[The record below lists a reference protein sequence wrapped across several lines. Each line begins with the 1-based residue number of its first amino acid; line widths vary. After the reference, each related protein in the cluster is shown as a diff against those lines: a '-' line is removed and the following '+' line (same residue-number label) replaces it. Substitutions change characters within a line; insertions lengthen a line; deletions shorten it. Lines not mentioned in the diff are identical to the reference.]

1 MAASANQSTYERHA
15 VLRSRGAPPTLTFI
29 NGVWSRCLQEP
40 WINQKPHYIK
50 QPQPGEDGWPQGLT
64 CLHVFY
70 DGSLWRIS
78 SDDDQSVFAVANTD
92 AEHPNTVS
100 RDDWLLLSASSRM
113 LEAWPDFALACE
125 GPNTE
130 AKPFLLD
137 ELGVD
142 FFLRIQLKSRKVIW
156 FTDPISG
163 VVFHSAAKSTSA
175 QGGRMQPGK
184 RYCHL
189 CKKCISANNF
199 HSQHLAHL
207 HRPGRPLGLLALPD
221 HRGNVELQWMPP
233 TSDGGLRLTGYRLSV
248 SFDNGVTWANN
259 LDLDIDAVSG
269 SGANPPGPSAAISL
283 AQLAALCPP
292 GTRPAYRFAVA
303 ASNRAGTG
311 AASES
316 SPPITASPPQ
326 AYDAMRLPG
335 LHAMQ
340 QPPPADV
347 AQSPPPQLGLP
358 MGLHDLLAHDA
369 LGAHESAS
377 SYGAPAGQL
386 GEPGP
391 AIFPGLASAPAPAAA
406 TADLPPHATTDVL
419 TGAPLAPPGE
429 FAVSRLSSMSER
441 LSDTFGRFSAAI
453 GMDISSRFSAGKCFE
468 ASGRSSM
475 GRGSAGSRR
484 GSLAGRKTAGERKS
498 LDMFDLEG
506 LEGLDEE
513 DMRLDLS
520 ELLDFAS
527 AKSHWKKMWPF
538 CQAVNAF
545 TKNGASTAAA
555 ATATAGSSGV

>member
-1 MAASANQSTYERHA
+1 
-15 VLRSRGAPPTLTFI
+15 
-29 NGVWSRCLQEP
+29 
-40 WINQKPHYIK
+40 
-50 QPQPGEDGWPQGLT
+50 
-64 CLHVFY
+64 
-70 DGSLWRIS
+70 
-78 SDDDQSVFAVANTD
+78 VANTD

-100 RDDWLLLSASSRM
+100 RDDWHAAPSMPDAAPLPRLASHAPSVSLQQLRLDIAARPPCRLLLSASSRM

-386 GEPGP
+386 GEPG
-391 AIFPGLASAPAPAAA
+391 
-406 TADLPPHATTDVL
+406 
-419 TGAPLAPPGE
+419 
-429 FAVSRLSSMSER
+429 
-441 LSDTFGRFSAAI
+441 
-453 GMDISSRFSAGKCFE
+453 
-468 ASGRSSM
+468 
-475 GRGSAGSRR
+475 
-484 GSLAGRKTAGERKS
+484 
-498 LDMFDLEG
+498 
-506 LEGLDEE
+506 
-513 DMRLDLS
+513 
-520 ELLDFAS
+520 
-527 AKSHWKKMWPF
+527 
-538 CQAVNAF
+538 VN
-545 TKNGASTAAA
+545 
-555 ATATAGSSGV
+555 